1 LGGVRAASLLKQAL
15 DRHEELRS
23 RSLSLIPSENVMS
36 PEARRLLSAD
46 LAHRYTSLK
55 PRPLHGQPVEDYYM
69 GTRWSREVIRVCE
82 DAARSLFKC
91 GYADVSLISGH
102 IADLAMVA
110 GVCKHGDKIAVVEPL
125 SGGYPGFQREK
136 IPSLLG
142 VDVVYLPTKSYTPV
156 AEEAA
161 SIVRREK
168 PKLVVLGGSII
179 LFPHPVRE
187 LAEAC
192 SEVGAVLAYDGSHVL
207 GLIAGG
213 EFQLPLDEGAHL
225 LAGSTHKTLPGPQG
239 GILLASSREL
249 GEQVSEHIPHK
260 LVDNPHLHR
269 IAALAYTLAEML
281 EYSKSYARQVVS
293 NARALARALD
303 ESGVPVLFRE
313 LGYTCSHQVKLEV
326 TEDYLEKAKRLEQA
340 HLIIDLGGR
349 LGTQELTR
357 RGMKEKEMEKVAELF
372 SRVWRG
378 EPPEKVRREVMEL
391 SAEFSKVYYSL
402 EEGLP

>member
-1 LGGVRAASLLKQAL
+1 MSGVRAADMLKQAVGE
-15 DRHEELRS
+15 HEAMRAS
-23 RSLSLIPSENVMS
+23 SLTLIPSENVMS
-36 PEARRLLSAD
+36 SQARKMLSGD
-46 LAHRYTSLK
+46 LAHRYTSLM
-55 PRPLHGQPVEDYYM
+55 PYSTHGYTLEDYYM
-69 GTRWSREVIRVCE
+69 GSRWAREAIRICE
-82 DAARSLFKC
+82 EAARSLFKC
-91 GYADVSLISGH
+91 SYADVSPISGH

-110 GVCKHGDKIAVVEPL
+110 GVCGHGDKIAVVEPL

-142 VDVVYLPTKSYTPV
+142 LEAIYLPTRGYTPV

-168 PKLVVLGGSII
+168 PRLVVLGGSIM

-187 LAEAC
+187 VAEAC
-192 SEVGAVLAYDGSHVL
+192 SEVEAVLAYDGSHVL

-213 EFQLPLDEGAHL
+213 EFQLPLEEGAQI

-239 GILLASSREL
+239 GILLTSSLEL
-249 GEQVSEHIPHK
+249 GEQISEHIPHK

-281 EYSKSYARQVVS
+281 EYSRSYARQVVS
-293 NARALARALD
+293 NARALAKALD
-303 ESGVPVLFRE
+303 ESGIPVLFRE
-313 LGYTCSHQVKLEV
+313 LGYTCSHQVKLEAR
-326 TEDYLEKAKRLEQA
+326 EDYAEKARRLEQA
-340 HLIIDLGGR
+340 HLIVDLGGR

-357 RGMKEKEMEKVAELF
+357 RGMREREMEKVAELF
-372 SRVWRG
+372 SRVWHG

-391 SAEFSKVYYSL
+391 SAEFNRVYYSF
-402 EEGLP
+402 EHGLP